1 MRLEVHQKH
10 ITAML
15 KGGGVQVSKLHSG
28 LVTAGHI
35 AGKQDPEFTL
45 QPPASSQHP
54 SMTYVGG
61 GHIGD
66 DSTLSDL
73 AQQTE
78 RGIPTA
84 LEIYAHE
91 GASTLFEGDWP
102 EPDYLPRSSALDAEL
117 PQPQAEHWD
126 NFYTES

>member
-45 QPPASSQHP
+45 QPPASSQP
-54 SMTYVGG
+54 PAYQSRTCSAW
-61 GHIGD
+61 D
-66 DSTLSDL
+66 
-73 AQQTE
+73 
-78 RGIPTA
+78 RG
-84 LEIYAHE
+84 
-91 GASTLFEGDWP
+91 
-102 EPDYLPRSSALDAEL
+102 PRSAGSMA
-117 PQPQAEHWD
+117 PWK
-126 NFYTES
+126 S